1 MNRCDYDLYLDGTGN
16 AGKNFTGLASAV
28 ADTPTG
34 TYGGIPRATFT
45 FWANQYYSGATN
57 GGAAVSAANIQQY
70 MTSLALS
77 CVRGNNMPDLWI
89 GDSTYYKWKQSYGGL
104 DMNQLKRMKEL
115 EAENARLKKM
125 YSELSLLHHAME
137 EVVLKKR

>member
-1 MNRCDYDLYLDGTGN
+1 MR
-16 AGKNFTGLASAV
+16 ASKFSESQIV
-28 ADTPTG
+28 S
-34 TYGGIPRATFT
+34 ILREVEL
-45 FWANQYYSGATN
+45 GASVVETCRKH
-57 GGAAVSAANIQQY
+57 A
-70 MTSLALS
+70 
-77 CVRGNNMPDLWI
+77 I

-104 DMNQLKRMKEL
+104 ELNQLKRMKEL

>member
-1 MNRCDYDLYLDGTGN
+1 MR
-16 AGKNFTGLASAV
+16 ASKFSESQIV
-28 ADTPTG
+28 S
-34 TYGGIPRATFT
+34 ILREVEL
-45 FWANQYYSGATN
+45 GASVVETCRKH
-57 GGAAVSAANIQQY
+57 G
-70 MTSLALS
+70 
-77 CVRGNNMPDLWI
+77 I

-115 EAENARLKKM
+115 EAENMRLKKM